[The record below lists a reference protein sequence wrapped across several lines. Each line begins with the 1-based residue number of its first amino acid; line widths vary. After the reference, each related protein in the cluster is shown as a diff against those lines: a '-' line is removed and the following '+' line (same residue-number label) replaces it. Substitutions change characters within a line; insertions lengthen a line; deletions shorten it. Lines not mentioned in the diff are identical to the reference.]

1 MDKLLVVPIS
11 KTLVLILTS
20 VLAHQAPGQGVGSVV
35 ESQGIT
41 LGDELQRMPGRP
53 PQSNNN
59 DALSLLLEQNQQL
72 RAELQALRG
81 LVEEQGF
88 EIRKMQRDSLNRYT
102 NVDDR
107 LSGLELGEGLNT
119 LIDNPSGANRTESS
133 ESEEPLFTT
142 PSQNT
147 NNNKLNEL
155 IPTPEETGIAS
166 DLSRSSRGTLRPA
179 VLSEQQLYQMAYD
192 SVINSNFERSIAEFD
207 QYMNIYP
214 EGRFVA
220 NAYYWKGQAYL
231 YLNRYS
237 EAKDSY
243 EVILSEFED
252 SAKLPDAMYGLGL
265 SYQGLGNI
273 TQARQ
278 LLNEIKR
285 RFPNTGV
292 ANLADTKLL
301 QLD

>member
-1 MDKLLVVPIS
+1 MDKLLVASIR
-11 KTLVLILTS
+11 KTLVLFLTS
-20 VLAHQAPGQGVGSVV
+20 VLAHHASAQGVGSVV

-41 LGDELQRMPGRP
+41 LGNERQRTSDRV

-88 EIRKMQRDSLNRYT
+88 EIRKIQRDSLNRYT

-107 LSGLELGEGLNT
+107 LSGLELGDEFNT
-119 LIDNPSGANRTESS
+119 LVRNPRRTESS
-133 ESEEPLFTT
+133 ESEEPPLTA
-142 PSQNT
+142 PKQDT
-147 NNNKLNEL
+147 NNNSLNEL
-155 IPTPEETGIAS
+155 LPTPQETGMAS
-166 DLSRSSRGTLRPA
+166 ELIRTGRGTLRPA

-214 EGRFVA
+214 KGRFVT

-231 YLNRYS
+231 YLDRYS

-243 EVILSEFED
+243 EVILNEFED